1 MAHRTHH
8 PMDASKSD
16 VKRIYASAV
25 GAGAAELTGHN
36 DDLVSSA
43 RTGVGVH
50 TLVFRHKYPKKAHYS
65 ISILGTTV
73 GLVGQ
78 LTAWDPAAGTATL
91 QLTDAGVAADAAAAD
106 TIMIAMDVRNTA
118 AND

>member
-1 MAHRTHH
+1 MAQRSTH
-8 PMDASKSD
+8 P
-16 VKRIYASAV
+16 VETPFNQVQRIYASAV
-25 GAGAAELTGHN
+25 GNGTGELTGHN
-36 DDLVSSA
+36 DDLVSSV

-50 TLVFRHKYPKKAHYS
+50 TLVFRHKYPKKKHYT

-78 LTAWDPAAGTATL
+78 YTAWDPAAGTATL

-106 TIMIAMDVRNTA
+106 TILIAMDVRNSGF
-118 AND
+118 ND